1 MKNKLK
7 LSVTTLALV
16 PLLFSVEAQET
27 IYKCVNA
34 KAEVY
39 YNDQPCH
46 VTTIE
51 RKLKAVKDPEGG
63 YIPPRFVSEEAKSG
77 STGVVVGGVSSR
89 KLDNSKKDKSDNSDQ
104 AGAGAASNGSNTGTQ
119 ASSSASTNNSSGSS
133 NYSSNSQS
141 SNNSTN
147 QGDSA
152 SKRQTKRVIHKER
165 DYERVVERYD
175 D

>member
-1 MKNKLK
+1 MKNILK
-7 LSVTTLALV
+7 LSVTALALV

-39 YNDQPCH
+39 YNDQPCD

-63 YIPPRFVSEEAKSG
+63 YIPPRFVREKAKSG
-77 STGVVVGGVSSR
+77 SKGVVVGGVSSR
-89 KLDNSKKDKSDNSDQ
+89 KLDNSKQDNSDNSDQ
-104 AGAGAASNGSNTGTQ
+104 AGAGASNGSNTGTQ

-165 DYERVVERYD
+165 DYERVVKRYD

>member
-1 MKNKLK
+1 MDLNQMKNKLK
-7 LSVTTLALV
+7 LCVTTLALV

-63 YIPPRFVSEEAKSG
+63 YTPPGFVTEEAKSG

-89 KLDNSKKDKSDNSDQ
+89 KLGNSKKDKSDNSDQ
-104 AGAGAASNGSNTGTQ
+104 AGAGNGSNTGTQ

-133 NYSSNSQS
+133 NYSSNAQS

-147 QGDSA
+147 QGNSA
-152 SKRQTKRVIHKER
+152 SKRQTKRVTHKER
-165 DYERVVERYD
+165 DYKG
-175 D
+175 